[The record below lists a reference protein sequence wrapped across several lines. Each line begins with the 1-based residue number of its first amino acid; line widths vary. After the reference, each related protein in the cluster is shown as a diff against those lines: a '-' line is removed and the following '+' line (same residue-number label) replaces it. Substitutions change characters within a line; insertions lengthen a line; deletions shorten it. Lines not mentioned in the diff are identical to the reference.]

1 MFALDSAGRSTYELF
16 TRYYKQ
22 IFVLFNCSATRKVNV
37 AMQEDGIALQNSW
50 QALATNGT
58 GGVGRV
64 ARGRGGWRGGGR
76 GGGLGGGA
84 SMPTSA
90 DAIAAFRTARGGR
103 GGAQTLKAQ
112 AGEAPPTANT
122 DSADAAQS
130 WNTYQNRSNLQ
141 RARKEGGVRTLTV
154 AEAVQ
159 EVEEMSRAVHVSN
172 IGGRSSLWGKWCR
185 RMEVTPCLRALLRV
199 VRGGALVTVPLSRC
213 RTREWTPTAS
223 MSTQTGMGRR

>member
-1 MFALDSAGRSTYELF
+1 
-16 TRYYKQ
+16 
-22 IFVLFNCSATRKVNV
+22 
-37 AMQEDGIALQNSW
+37 MQEDGIALQNSW
-50 QALATNGT
+50 QALAGTNGAN
-58 GGVGRV
+58 GAGRGT
-64 ARGRGGWRGGGR
+64 RGRGGGRGGWR

-90 DAIAAFRTARGGR
+90 DAIAAFRNARGGR
-103 GGAQTLKAQ
+103 QGGAPQLKVP
-112 AGEAPPTANT
+112 AGEVPPTANT

-159 EVEEMSRAVHVSN
+159 EIEDRSRAVHGSN
-172 IGGRSSLWGKWCR
+172 IGGRSSLWGQWCR

-199 VRGGALVTVPLSRC
+199 VRRGASVTFSLS
-213 RTREWTPTAS
+213 
-223 MSTQTGMGRR
+223 